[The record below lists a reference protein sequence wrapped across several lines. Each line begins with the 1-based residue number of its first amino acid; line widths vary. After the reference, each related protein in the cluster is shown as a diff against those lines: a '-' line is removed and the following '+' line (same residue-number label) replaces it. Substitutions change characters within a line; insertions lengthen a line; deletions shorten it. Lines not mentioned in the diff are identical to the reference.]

1 MMCCELASGKKKSE
15 GRGSR
20 RKTLNLSAMYQSCSP
35 KEWRKKTEKHLHRS
49 NPEAQAQK
57 SPNLNSCKTTPPK
70 SAQASSC
77 WLLPPAF
84 SPRVFSAF
92 QFPESRPSAEHGAG
106 RNGRK
111 TRVLCLQTGGL
122 VFVGREEVPRC
133 FCVAPSSGLAGWSG
147 FQFSFA
153 KLHF

>member
-1 MMCCELASGKKKSE
+1 MVVAGSGGRLAEVGDGGGEEERRRGGNKSRGPGSKVPQPEL
-15 GRGSR
+15 
-20 RKTLNLSAMYQSCSP
+20 LQDD
-35 KEWRKKTEKHLHRS
+35 
-49 NPEAQAQK
+49 
-57 SPNLNSCKTTPPK
+57 PPPPTK

-111 TRVLCLQTGGL
+111 TGVLCL
-122 VFVGREEVPRC
+122 
-133 FCVAPSSGLAGWSG
+133 
-147 FQFSFA
+147 
-153 KLHF
+153 